1 MYRGNEELIIR
12 ITKAKYDG
20 EFSHWEV
27 DVNSNAADVLLAGTA
42 PTIWGVLDM
51 ASEYIWDQGQT
62 EEWFKDDANSRS
74 NIR

>member
-1 MYRGNEELIIR
+1 MDRGNEELIIK
-12 ITKAKYDG
+12 ITKAKYNG

-27 DVNSNAADVLLAGTA
+27 DVNSDTADVLLAGTA

-51 ASEYIWDQGQT
+51 ASEYLWDQGQT

>member
-1 MYRGNEELIIR
+1 MNEELIIK
-12 ITKAKYDG
+12 ITKAKYN
-20 EFSHWEV
+20 EKFSHWEV
-27 DVNSNAADVLLAGTA
+27 DITSDTADVLLAGTA

-51 ASEYIWDQGQT
+51 ASEYIWDQRQT

>member
-1 MYRGNEELIIR
+1 MDRGNDELIIR
-12 ITKAKYDG
+12 ITKAEYDG
-20 EFSHWEV
+20 EFSHWEL
-27 DVNSNAADVLLAGTA
+27 DVNSDTADVLLAGTA

-51 ASEYIWDQGQT
+51 ASEYLWDQGQT

>member
-1 MYRGNEELIIR
+1 MNEELVIR

-27 DVNSNAADVLLAGTA
+27 DVNSDTADVLLAGTA

-51 ASEYIWDQGQT
+51 ASEYLWDQGQT

>member
-1 MYRGNEELIIR
+1 MNEELIIK

-20 EFSHWEV
+20 KFSHWEV

-42 PTIWGVLDM
+42 PTIWGALDM

>member
-1 MYRGNEELIIR
+1 MNEELVIK

-27 DVNSNAADVLLAGTA
+27 DVNSDTADVLLAGTA

-51 ASEYIWDQGQT
+51 ASEYLWESGQ
-62 EEWFKDDANSRS
+62 ENEWFKDDANKP
-74 NIR
+74 NNYI

>member
-1 MYRGNEELIIR
+1 MDRGNDELIIR

-27 DVNSNAADVLLAGTA
+27 DVNSDTADVLLAGTA

-51 ASEYIWDQGQT
+51 ASEYLWDQGQT

>member
-1 MYRGNEELIIR
+1 MNEELVIR

-27 DVNSNAADVLLAGTA
+27 DVNSDTADVLLAGTS

-51 ASEYIWDQGQT
+51 ASEYLWDQGQN
-62 EEWFKDDANSRS
+62 ERWFKDDANKP
-74 NIR
+74 NNYI

>member
-1 MYRGNEELIIR
+1 MDLGNEELVIR

-27 DVNSNAADVLLAGTA
+27 DVNSDTADVLLAGTA

-51 ASEYIWDQGQT
+51 ASEYLWESGQ
-62 EEWFKDDANSRS
+62 ENGWFKDDANSRS

>member
-1 MYRGNEELIIR
+1 MNEELVIR

-27 DVNSNAADVLLAGTA
+27 DVNSDTADVLLAGTA

-51 ASEYIWDQGQT
+51 ASEYLWESGQ
-62 EEWFKDDANSRS
+62 ENEWFKDDANKP
-74 NIR
+74 NNYI